1 MCGIFGVYN
10 HPEATRLAYLGLYAL
25 QHRGQESAGIVSS
38 DGERLYPYLGMGL
51 VADVFTQEVLDKLP
65 GNIAIGHT
73 RYSTAGADTKRDMQP
88 IVMKYRPEIGDL
100 AVAHNGNLLNV
111 DSLRKELIRRG
122 CNFQTTADTEVIP
135 QLLTCGWTSSLEHDL
150 PWTLRQ
156 IKGAYSLVFMT
167 RKELIAARDPY
178 GVRPLCLGQIAC
190 PPSQGDFGR
199 RDGGYVFASESCA
212 FDLIGAKYIRE
223 IEPGE
228 IVIVNSK
235 GIKSLFFDGKP
246 RTEKVQGEHCFCIF
260 EFIYFSR
267 PDSKILDRN
276 VHSVRKNLGHQ
287 LFKENKIDAD
297 IVIPVPDSA
306 NSAAVGYAEA
316 SGIPY
321 ETGLIRN
328 HYVGRTFIEPKQSI
342 RDFGAKIKYNP
353 VKEVLIGKKVV
364 VIDDSIVR
372 GTTSRKLM
380 YMLKNAGVKEI
391 HLCISCPPIKG
402 SCFYGIDTPTEKE
415 LIASTHSVEEIRDFI
430 GVDSLHYLSLDG
442 LIRATGLPKEQFCV
456 ACFTKDYPIK

>member
-10 HPEATRLAYLGLYAL
+10 HPEATRLTYLGLYAL

-38 DGERLYPYLGMGL
+38 DGEKIYPYLGMGL

-65 GNIAIGHT
+65 GHLAIGHT
-73 RYSTAGADTKRDMQP
+73 RYSTAGSSGKRDAQP

-111 DSLRKELIRRG
+111 DSLRKELVRRG

-156 IKGAYSLVFMT
+156 IKGAYSLLFMT

-178 GVRPLCLGQIAC
+178 GVRPLCMGQI
-190 PPSQGDFGR
+190 
-199 RDGGYVFASESCA
+199 DGAYVFASETCA

-228 IVIVNSK
+228 IVIVNSQ

-246 RTEKVQGEHCFCIF
+246 RGETGQGKRAFCIF

-267 PDSKILDRN
+267 PDSKILAKN
-276 VHSVRKNLGHQ
+276 VHSVRKNLGRQ

-297 IVIPVPDSA
+297 IVVPVPDSA

-316 SGIPY
+316 SGMPY

-328 HYVGRTFIEPKQSI
+328 HYIGRTFIEPKQSI

-353 VKEVLIGKKVV
+353 VKEVVAEKRII

-380 YMLKNAGVKEI
+380 HMLKDAGAKEI
-391 HLCISCPPIKG
+391 HLNISCPPIKF

-415 LIASTHSVEEIRDFI
+415 LIASTHSIEEIRDFI
-430 GVDSLHYLSLDG
+430 GVDSLHYLSLEG
-442 LIRATGLPKEQFCV
+442 LIRATALPKEQFCV
-456 ACFTKDYPIK
+456 ACFTGDYPIK

>member
-10 HPEATRLAYLGLYAL
+10 HPEATKLTYLGLYAL

-38 DGERLYPYLGMGL
+38 DGEKLYPYLGVGL
-51 VADVFTQEVLDKLP
+51 VADVFSQEVLDKLP
-65 GNIAIGHT
+65 GNLAIGHT
-73 RYSTAGADTKRDMQP
+73 RYSTAGADSKRDMQP
-88 IVMKYRPEIGDL
+88 IVMKYRPEVGDL

-111 DSLRKELIRRG
+111 ENLRKELIRRG

-135 QLLTCGWTSSLEHDL
+135 QLLACGWTNLLEHDL

-156 IKGAYSLVFMT
+156 IKGAYSLLFMT
-167 RKELIAARDPY
+167 RRELIAARDPY
-178 GVRPLCLGQIAC
+178 GVRPLCLGQI
-190 PPSQGDFGR
+190 
-199 RDGGYVFASESCA
+199 DGAYVFASEPTA
-212 FDLIGAKYIRE
+212 FDLIGANFIRE

-228 IVIVNSK
+228 IVIANSQ
-235 GIKSLFFDGKP
+235 GIKSIFFDGKP
-246 RTEKVQGEHCFCIF
+246 RGGTGKSKNAFCIF

-267 PDSKILDRN
+267 PDSTILGKN
-276 VHSVRKNLGHQ
+276 VHTVRKNLGYE
-287 LFKENKIDAD
+287 LFKENKIPAD
-297 IVIPVPDSA
+297 IVIAVPDSA
-306 NSAAVGYAEA
+306 NSAAVGYAEV
-316 SGIPY
+316 SKIPY

-353 VKEVLIGKKVV
+353 VKEVIVGKRIVV
-364 VIDDSIVR
+364 VDDSIVR

-380 YMLKNAGVKEI
+380 RMLRSAGAKEI
-391 HLCISCPPIKG
+391 HLCISCPPIKS

-415 LIASTHSVEEIRDFI
+415 LIASTHTVEEIRDFI

-442 LIRATGLPKEQFCV
+442 MVRATGLPKEQFCV
-456 ACFTKDYPIK
+456 ACFTGDYPIK

>member
-10 HPEATRLAYLGLYAL
+10 HPEATRLTYLGLYAL

-51 VADVFTQEVLDKLP
+51 VADVFSQEVLDELP
-65 GNIAIGHT
+65 GNSAIGHT

-88 IVMKYRPEIGDL
+88 ILVKYRQDVGDL
-100 AVAHNGNLLNV
+100 AVAHNGNLLNA
-111 DSLRKELIRRG
+111 DSLRRELIRRG
-122 CNFQTTADTEVIP
+122 CNLQTTADTEVIP
-135 QLLTCGWTSSLEHDL
+135 QLLACGWTNSLEHDL

-156 IKGAYSLVFMT
+156 IKGAYSLLFMT

-178 GVRPLCLGQIAC
+178 GVRPLCMGKI
-190 PPSQGDFGR
+190 
-199 RDGGYVFASESCA
+199 DGVYVFASESSA

-228 IVIVNSK
+228 IVIVNAQ
-235 GIKSLFFDGKP
+235 GIKSIFFDGKQ
-246 RTEKVQGEHCFCIF
+246 RTEVKEGKNAFCIF
-260 EFIYFSR
+260 EYIYFSR
-267 PDSKILDRN
+267 PDSKILGRN
-276 VHSVRKNLGHQ
+276 VHLVRKNLGYE
-287 LFKENKIDAD
+287 LFKENKIKAD
-297 IVIPVPDSA
+297 IVISVPDSA

-316 SGIPY
+316 AGIPY

-353 VKEVLIGKKVV
+353 VKEVISGKKLV

-380 YMLKNAGVKEI
+380 RMLRDAGAKEI
-391 HLCISCPPIKG
+391 HLCISCPPIKF

-415 LIASTHSVEEIRDFI
+415 LIASTHSIEEIRDFI

-442 LIRATGLPKEQFCV
+442 LIRATGLPKEKFCV
-456 ACFTKDYPIK
+456 ACFTGKYPIK

>member
-1 MCGIFGVYN
+1 M
-10 HPEATRLAYLGLYAL
+10 
-25 QHRGQESAGIVSS
+25 
-38 DGERLYPYLGMGL
+38 
-51 VADVFTQEVLDKLP
+51 
-65 GNIAIGHT
+65 
-73 RYSTAGADTKRDMQP
+73 
-88 IVMKYRPEIGDL
+88 
-100 AVAHNGNLLNV
+100 
-111 DSLRKELIRRG
+111 
-122 CNFQTTADTEVIP
+122 
-135 QLLTCGWTSSLEHDL
+135 
-150 PWTLRQ
+150 
-156 IKGAYSLVFMT
+156 
-167 RKELIAARDPY
+167 
-178 GVRPLCLGQIAC
+178 
-190 PPSQGDFGR
+190 
-199 RDGGYVFASESCA
+199 
-212 FDLIGAKYIRE
+212 
-223 IEPGE
+223 
-228 IVIVNSK
+228 
-235 GIKSLFFDGKP
+235 
-246 RTEKVQGEHCFCIF
+246 
-260 EFIYFSR
+260 
-267 PDSKILDRN
+267 
-276 VHSVRKNLGHQ
+276 GHQ

-364 VIDDSIVR
+364 VIDDLIVR

>member
-10 HPEATRLAYLGLYAL
+10 HPEATRLTYLGLYAL

-38 DGERLYPYLGMGL
+38 DGEKLYPYLGVGL
-51 VADVFTQEVLDKLP
+51 VADVFSQEVLDKLH
-65 GNIAIGHT
+65 GNLAIGHT

-88 IVMKYRPEIGDL
+88 ILVEYRQDVGDL
-100 AVAHNGNLLNV
+100 AVAHNGNLLNA
-111 DSLRKELIRRG
+111 DNLRRELIRRG
-122 CNFQTTADTEVIP
+122 CNFQTTADTEIIP
-135 QLLTCGWTSSLEHDL
+135 QLLACGWTNSLEHDL

-156 IKGAYSLVFMT
+156 IKGAYSLLFMT

-178 GVRPLCLGQIAC
+178 GVRPLCMGEI
-190 PPSQGDFGR
+190 
-199 RDGGYVFASESCA
+199 DGGYVFASESSA

-228 IVIVNSK
+228 IVIVNAQ
-235 GIKSLFFDGKP
+235 GIKSIFFDGKLHTKMV
-246 RTEKVQGEHCFCIF
+246 RGKHAFCIF
-260 EFIYFSR
+260 EYIYFSR
-267 PDSKILDRN
+267 PDSRILDRN
-276 VHSVRKNLGHQ
+276 VHLVRKNLGYE
-287 LFKENKIDAD
+287 LFKENKIKAD

-306 NSAAVGYAEA
+306 NSAAVGYAEV
-316 SGIPY
+316 SKIPY

-353 VKEVLIGKKVV
+353 VRDIINGKKIV

-380 YMLKNAGVKEI
+380 QMLKNAGAKEI
-391 HLCISCPPIKG
+391 HLCISCPPIKCP
-402 SCFYGIDTPTEKE
+402 CFYGIDTPTEKE
-415 LIASTHSVEEIRDFI
+415 LIASTHSVKEIRDFI
-430 GVDSLHYLSLDG
+430 GVDSLHYLSLEG

-456 ACFTKDYPIK
+456 ACFTGDYPIK